1 MPLDSKN
8 LRKLKRKNKLWNKI
22 RRDLADEEEKLQ
34 YNRLKNQIRRLTR
47 KGKKLY
53 EKNIATNVKSNPK
66 AFWQYTH
73 SKLKTRSQIP
83 DIIKPGTEDSP
94 TYSQN
99 DTEKAE
105 IFGRYF
111 SSVFTSEPDTDKM
124 PFFQKL
130 NFEEE
135 LNNINITK
143 EIVLKKLKKIKV
155 NKSPGP
161 DKLHPRVL
169 REVSASIAEP
179 LADIFA
185 TSIQTRQLPDEW
197 KHAHISVIF
206 KKAKKT
212 LPNNYR
218 PVSLTCISCRILES
232 IIRDHIIDHMTKN
245 NLFSPRQ
252 FGFISGRITT
262 LQLLHVLQIWS
273 EILDQGGSLDII
285 YCDFMKAFDKVPH
298 RR

>member
-1 MPLDSKN
+1 
-8 LRKLKRKNKLWNKI
+8 
-22 RRDLADEEEKLQ
+22 
-34 YNRLKNQIRRLTR
+34 
-47 KGKKLY
+47 
-53 EKNIATNVKSNPK
+53 
-66 AFWQYTH
+66 
-73 SKLKTRSQIP
+73 
-83 DIIKPGTEDSP
+83 
-94 TYSQN
+94 
-99 DTEKAE
+99 
-105 IFGRYF
+105 
-111 SSVFTSEPDTDKM
+111 M
-124 PFFQKL
+124 PFFKKL

-143 EIVLKKLKKIKV
+143 EIVLNKLKKIKV

-169 REVSASIAEP
+169 REVSASIAKP

-185 TSIQTRQLPDEW
+185 TSTQTRQLPDEW

-206 KKAKKT
+206 KKGKKT

-218 PVSLTCISCRILES
+218 PVSLTCISCKLLES

-252 FGFISGRITT
+252 FGFISGRSTT

-273 EILDQGGSLDII
+273 EILDQGGNLDII
-285 YCDFMKAFDKVPH
+285 YCDFMKAFAKVPH
-298 RR
+298 RRLLHKIKGYGINGNILGWIDSFLSNRTQCVIINNTKST

>member
-1 MPLDSKN
+1 
-8 LRKLKRKNKLWNKI
+8 
-22 RRDLADEEEKLQ
+22 
-34 YNRLKNQIRRLTR
+34 
-47 KGKKLY
+47 
-53 EKNIATNVKSNPK
+53 
-66 AFWQYTH
+66 
-73 SKLKTRSQIP
+73 
-83 DIIKPGTEDSP
+83 
-94 TYSQN
+94 
-99 DTEKAE
+99 
-105 IFGRYF
+105 
-111 SSVFTSEPDTDKM
+111 M
-124 PFFQKL
+124 PFFKKL

-197 KHAHISVIF
+197 KHAHVSVIF
-206 KKAKKT
+206 KKGKQNKKKP
-212 LPNNYR
+212 LPNSYK
-218 PVSLTCISCRILES
+218 PVSLTCISCKLLES
-232 IIRDHIIDHMTKN
+232 IIREHIIDHMSKN
-245 NLFSPRQ
+245 NSFSPRQ
-252 FGFISGRITT
+252 FGFISGRSTT

-273 EILDQGGSLDII
+273 EFLDQGGNLDII

-298 RR
+298 RRLLHEIKGCGIKGNILGWIDSFLSNRTQCVIINNTKSTSAPVTSRIPQGSVLGPILFVLYINDLLDVVDKKTAMYFYLLMILKSSEK